1 MEELNDSEFNDDAN
15 SNLESNTTMF
25 EENNDLNL
33 SLNETYKNRSYLT
46 NNHFSNKG
54 FKFNNSMNIDSNC
67 LFNNYNSN
75 NIDENYYTNK
85 KNFKENE
92 SETELNIQNLSKE
105 IKKLKINKA
114 PKAKNNILLSKKKKR
129 VNET

>member
-1 MEELNDSEFNDDAN
+1 
-15 SNLESNTTMF
+15 
-25 EENNDLNL
+25 
-33 SLNETYKNRSYLT
+33 
-46 NNHFSNKG
+46 
-54 FKFNNSMNIDSNC
+54 MNIDSNC

-114 PKAKNNILLSKKKKR
+114 LKAKNNKLL
-129 VNET
+129 